1 MMAYCGTSRH
11 RHFQLGDS
19 AVSETVTEKLEQ
31 IKRLTGKGVDYWH
44 ARELMP
50 VLGYVDWR
58 NFQAAI
64 ERARIAFD
72 AAGEDSSHHFVETTT
87 MMEVGKGAEREVN
100 DFFLSRAAC
109 YLIAMNGDTDK
120 PEIAEAQ
127 KYFAIQTR
135 KMEKLEKLIGDQRRV
150 MLRNRV
156 KDRNLK
162 LNSTAHQVGVKRFGL
177 FHGAGI
183 QAMYEMRLTE
193 IKVRRGIGEK
203 EDWLDRQGVEELA
216 ANEFRIT
223 QTDAKIRR
231 ENIQGEEPAIRAHAL
246 VGREVR
252 QAIRRLGNKMPEE
265 LAPEPPIREI
275 QKRLGAALPKPE
287 SDK

>member
-1 MMAYCGTSRH
+1 
-11 RHFQLGDS
+11 
-19 AVSETVTEKLEQ
+19 VNVTQKLDA
-31 IKRLTGKGVDYWH
+31 IKRHTGKGIEFWT

-50 VLGYVDWR
+50 VLGYVKWE
-58 NFQAAI
+58 NFREAI
-64 ERARIAFD
+64 GRAIVAFD
-72 AAGEDSSHHFVETTT
+72 MAQENSSHHFLGART
-87 MMEVGKGAEREVN
+87 MMEVGKGAEREVT
-100 DFFLSRAAC
+100 DFFLSRPAC
-109 YLIAMNGDTDK
+109 YIIAMNGDSSK

-135 KMEKLEKLIGDQRRV
+135 KMEKLERLIGDQRRV

-156 KDRNLK
+156 KDRNSK
-162 LNSTAHQVGVKRFGL
+162 LNRTAHQVGVERFAI

-193 IKVRRGIGEK
+193 IKSRRGIGEK

-231 ENIQGEEPAIRAHAL
+231 ENIQGEQSAIDAHAN

-252 QAIRRLGNKMPEE
+252 QAIKRLGNTMPEE
-265 LAPEPPIREI
+265 LPAERPIREI
-275 QKRLGAALPKPE
+275 EKGLGAALPKPE
-287 SDK
+287 PNT